1 MKEKVIK
8 VFDYW
13 VWTTMSWRNIWNI
26 IKNDIKAYF
35 DMWIIVNLNFDWV
48 ENVTHSF
55 IDEVIWTYIQADFDK
70 SVTNLKFTD
79 CNETIKSVIKFV
91 FMDRKSKV
99 KEKLT

>member
-8 VFDYW
+8 VFDYG
-13 VWTTMSWRNIWNI
+13 VGTTMSGRNIGNI

-35 DMWIIVNLNFDWV
+35 DMGIIVNLNFDGV

-55 IDEVIWTYIQADFDK
+55 IDEVIGTYIQADFDK